1 MEYDGTRIKNGFP
14 PPLLFTWD
22 GEFLGILMQLCSWD
36 GTIVQKEGDRARHR
50 ENLLTR
56 RKDDMNEKYFPRRQV
71 WMERMKLNL
80 SKTSKIGE
88 KGGGGANGYNKVVKT
103 YFQIHVAGE
112 QLHIYMKQISQ

>member
-1 MEYDGTRIKNGFP
+1 MGNPDAA
-14 PPLLFTWD
+14 LF
-22 GEFLGILMQLCSWD
+22 LD

-71 WMERMKLNL
+71 WKERMKLNPSENIEDL
-80 SKTSKIGE
+80 GR
-88 KGGGGANGYNKVVKT
+88 GGGGYSYNKVVKT
-103 YFQIHVAGE
+103 YFQIHVGGE